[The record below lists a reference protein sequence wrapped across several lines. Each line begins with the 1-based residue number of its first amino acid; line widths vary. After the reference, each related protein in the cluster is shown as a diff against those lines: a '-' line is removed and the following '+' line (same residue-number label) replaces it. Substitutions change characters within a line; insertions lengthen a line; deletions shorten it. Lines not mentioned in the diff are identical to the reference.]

1 MKWRYFTII
10 SVIIIS
16 HIFLVFN
23 IYNLQFNKR
32 AFYSAQAQY
41 QNNAGGILESERGN
55 IYFTDKNNN
64 LIPAVL
70 NKDYFV
76 IFSVPK
82 EIQDEINKLDENLKE
97 TQFKEMSK
105 KISLILNI
113 SIEDLEKKL
122 NKKND
127 LYELL
132 AQKATNEQVE
142 QINRLDI
149 KGVYVKKQK
158 LRFYPFGNLASHL
171 MGFVSQPNDKE
182 ISKYG
187 NTQIGRYGLELE
199 FNDLLTGQAGSFNNS
214 RIIKPE
220 NGKNLMLTLDRN
232 IQAQS
237 EEILKN
243 LIDKWSA
250 SGGSIIVQ
258 EPKSGKI
265 LSMANFPDFDPNNY
279 SEFEIKNFLNPAVQ
293 SVYEPGS
300 VFKLI
305 TMATGIDS
313 GKITPE
319 TTYVDSGSITLNGK
333 TIKNWDLKAY
343 GKQTMS
349 NVIEHSINTGSV
361 FAERKIG
368 NDIFYNYLNKFG
380 FNELTDIDLPGE
392 VRGNINNL
400 KNGKEID
407 FATAS
412 FGQGVAVTPIRLI
425 NAISAI
431 ANDGILMKPLILAD
445 DKPEVARRVVS
456 EDTAN
461 KVADMMVSAVKKNFI
476 ADIPNY
482 NIAGKTGTAF
492 IPDFKKG
499 GYDTSQV
506 IHTYVGFAPAN
517 DPKFA
522 ILIKLEKPSAPL
534 AGQTVVPAFREL
546 AQFILNYY
554 NAAPDDIDVN
564 KNN

>member
-10 SVIIIS
+10 GVIIIS

-23 IYNLQFNKR
+23 IYNLQFNKG

-41 QNNAGGILESERGN
+41 QNNASGILESERGN

-70 NKDYFV
+70 NKDYSV
-76 IFSVPK
+76 IFAVPK
-82 EIQDEINKLDENLKE
+82 EIQESSAPLAGQANKLGEIL
-97 TQFKEMSK
+97 K

-113 SIEDLEKKL
+113 PTEDLEKKL

-149 KGVYVKKQK
+149 KGIYVKKQK
-158 LRFYPFGNLASHL
+158 LRFYPFGSLASHL
-171 MGFVSQPNDKE
+171 IGFVSPTNDKE
-182 ISKYG
+182 IAKYG

-220 NGKNLMLTLDRN
+220 NGKDLILTLDRN

-243 LIDKWSA
+243 LADKWSV

-265 LSMANFPDFDPNNY
+265 LSMASFPDFDPNNY
-279 SEFEIKNFLNPAVQ
+279 QEFEIKNFLNPVIQ

-333 TIKNWDLKAY
+333 TIRNWDLKAY

-368 NDIFYNYLNKFG
+368 HDIFYNYLAKFG
-380 FNELTDIDLPGE
+380 INELTDIDLPGE

-425 NAISAI
+425 SAISAI
-431 ANDGILMKPLILAD
+431 ANEGVLMKPLILAD
-445 DKPEVARRVVS
+445 DKPEVVRRVVS
-456 EDTAN
+456 KDSAH
-461 KVADMMVSAVKKNFI
+461 KVAEMMVSAVKKNFI
-476 ADIPNY
+476 ADIQNY

-492 IPDFKKG
+492 IPDFKNG
-499 GYDTSQV
+499 GYDTSEV
-506 IHTYVGFAPAN
+506 IHTYVGFAPVN
-517 DPKFA
+517 NPKFV

-534 AGQTVVPAFREL
+534 AGETVVPAFREL

-554 NAAPDDIDVN
+554 NVAPDDI
-564 KNN
+564 K